1 MYHYVRDLK
10 HSRYPR
16 IKGLDAALFREQVA
30 YLKKH
35 YTCVSVDD
43 VVDAARAGA
52 PLPENAALLTFDDGY
67 SDHFD
72 FVFPI
77 LKKEKTECSG
87 KACDDDREKP
97 AALMLLELLKASEER
112 VILLSTGPLTD
123 LAHTLRIRPGLSKK
137 IEKVILLC
145 GRDMIVDRGIHVY
158 DNIRRDPEAMQIILD
173 SGVDTLLVTPADD
186 DEQKTLKAAVRYA
199 AGEESFMDIRNE
211 HCLIQLGNIGTGA
224 LVMDRREKPEE
235 VNCRIVRG

>member
-1 MYHYVRDLK
+1 MSKNVILNLGAFGGTAEEVLHGLLAGDFSLK
-10 HSRYPR
+10 AVCVSWSCEDQKAAVKEALAAVKAEGLDIPVPVCAGAKNSMSRY
-16 IKGLDAALFREQVA
+16 L
-30 YLKKH
+30 
-35 YTCVSVDD
+35 
-43 VVDAARAGA
+43 
-52 PLPENAALLTFDDGY
+52 
-67 SDHFD
+67 
-72 FVFPI
+72 

-145 GRDMIVDRGIHVY
+145 GRDMTVDRGIHVY

-224 LVMDRREKPEE
+224 LVMDCREKPEE